1 MLECRNVEV
10 IYQRS
15 VLVLRGISLNVD
27 TGRVVAL
34 LGTNGAGKTTL
45 LRAITGLLPVHDGAI
60 TKGSITWRDDTLIGR
75 RAEEIVGCGL
85 AQAMERRR
93 VFVDLTVEEN
103 LTAAAWS
110 LDRTTLRERIDR
122 EFERFPDLGRFR
134 TRTAGYL
141 SGGEQQMLAISRAL
155 VTSPELLLLDEP
167 SLGLAPQAVETVV
180 TAVDELRS
188 DGVGVLLI
196 EQNAEVALDVADYGY
211 VIENGRIARDGTPDE
226 LRSDADVR
234 EFYLGYSGSGQL
246 RSMREVKH
254 YRRKKRWLS

>member
-15 VLVLRGISLNVD
+15 VLVLRGISLLV
-27 TGRVVAL
+27 GPGQIVAL
-34 LGTNGAGKTTL
+34 LGANGAGKTTL
-45 LRAITGLLPVHDGAI
+45 LRAITGLLPVHDGDI
-60 TKGSITWRDDTLIGR
+60 TKGTISFQGEDVVGLPADEVVR
-75 RAEEIVGCGL
+75 RGL

-110 LDRTTLRERIDR
+110 LDRATLRERIDR
-122 EFERFPDLGRFR
+122 EYERFPDLRRFR

-155 VTSPELLLLDEP
+155 VTSPKLLLLDEP

-180 TAVDELRS
+180 AAVRELKAH
-188 DGVGVLLI
+188 DVGVLLI
-196 EQNAEVALDVADYGY
+196 EQNAEVAFDVADHGY
-211 VIENGRIARDGTPDE
+211 IIENGRIARDGTPDE
-226 LRSDADVR
+226 LRDDADVR
-234 EFYLGYSGSGQL
+234 EFYLGYRGSGQR